1 MLSIPL
7 HPLFVHFPIALL
19 LSGTVA
25 VIVFQ
30 LWPKPAGVQWGFY
43 ALVAGWLLTIPA
55 LITGLI
61 DKSGMAAD
69 AEANAVVNAHI
80 TGMIGMWVL
89 YGVAIYL
96 YVIWEKKGALQGW
109 RQWVWLGLLILAA
122 VVIILAGHQGGRL
135 VYELGAGAF

>member
-25 VIVFQ
+25 VIFFQ

-43 ALVAGWLLTIPA
+43 ALVAGWFLTFPA
-55 LITGLI
+55 LITGLV
-61 DKSGMAAD
+61 DESGMATD
-69 AEANAVVNAHI
+69 AEANAVVNAHM
-80 TGMIGMWVL
+80 TGMMGMWAL

-96 YVIWEKKGALQGW
+96 YVIWKKKGELQGW
-109 RQWVWLGLLILAA
+109 RLWTWWGLLLLAA
-122 VVIILAGHQGGRL
+122 LAIILAGHQGGRL
-135 VYELGAGAF
+135 VYELG

>member
-1 MLSIPL
+1 MLSTPL

-25 VIVFQ
+25 VIVFR

-43 ALVAGWLLTIPA
+43 ALIAGWLLTIPA
-55 LITGLI
+55 LITGLM
-61 DKSGMAAD
+61 DKSDITAD
-69 AEANAVVNAHI
+69 AEVNAVVNAHI

-96 YVIWEKKGALQGW
+96 YVIWKKKGKLQGW
-109 RQWVWLGLLILAA
+109 RLWAWWGLLLLAA
-122 VVIILAGHQGGRL
+122 LAIILAGHQGGRL
-135 VYELGAGAF
+135 VYEMGIG